1 MSVIDE
7 VAIKIQENNI
17 LKGCIESEIKLK
29 IYKKSEEDIKKIK
42 KELNEIDPT
51 KIEEYL
57 YLNFNED
64 IQNKILHRWDKKLEK
79 KLRKHG
85 IDPDRMLETAKKLIK
100 AHERKLLREAKPKYK
115 H

>member
-1 MSVIDE
+1 M
-7 VAIKIQENNI
+7 K
-17 LKGCIESEIKLK
+17 
-29 IYKKSEEDIKKIK
+29 YKKKYMESVKKIDSGNPIRIAG
-42 KELNEIDPT
+42 LD
-51 KIEEYL
+51 
-57 YLNFNED
+57 D
-64 IQNKILHRWDKKLEK
+64 DKKLEK

>member
-1 MSVIDE
+1 MSQTLRNWRESVI
-7 VAIKIQENNI
+7 Q
-17 LKGCIESEIKLK
+17 KGGLIG
-29 IYKKSEEDIKKIK
+29 DVVRN
-42 KELNEIDPT
+42 LNASGLRICLVLD
-51 KIEEYL
+51 
-57 YLNFNED
+57 D
-64 IQNKILHRWDKKLEK
+64 DKKLEK